1 MSAISMTLVISIVGV
16 LVLASA
22 FPLAY
27 YSRLL
32 TSKIKRRWESLSA
45 GVAVAYMF
53 VNVLPE
59 LAEHQPYV
67 AEAAYGSVLSA
78 EKRIYIWA
86 LTGFIAFAGLNEIK
100 LKRSG
105 EETVGQGAG
114 LFYWGKLAGF
124 ALYSLLIGYLLT
136 HREDASLLSLCLYVG
151 AMGLHMFMLDVVM
164 AEQFESL
171 YTTRAR
177 AALVGCVLL
186 GWVLGSLNALPDA
199 FTSRLFAFVLGGV
212 TITSAHEELRAERA
226 GHFWWFVWGAAAYAT
241 ILLLI

>member
-1 MSAISMTLVISIVGV
+1 MTLLISIVGV
-16 LVLASA
+16 LILASA

-32 TSKIKRRWESLSA
+32 TSRIQRRWESLSA

-67 AEAAYGSVLSA
+67 AEAAHGSLLSA

-86 LTGFIAFAGLNEIK
+86 LTGFIAFAGLNEFK
-100 LKRSG
+100 FKRS
-105 EETVGQGAG
+105 EEGTGGDR
-114 LFYWGKLAGF
+114 LFFWGKLAGF

-136 HREDASLLSLCLYVG
+136 HREDASLLSLWLYVG

-164 AEQFESL
+164 AEEFESL
-171 YTTRAR
+171 YTARVR
-177 AALVGCVLL
+177 AALVGCLFL
-186 GWVLGSLNALPDA
+186 GWVLGTMNALPDS

-212 TITSAHEELRAERA
+212 TITSAHEELKAERA
-226 GHFWWFVWGAAAYAT
+226 GHFWWFVSGAAAYAT